1 MKRSKKYNRY
11 TSEQIKDICMSY
23 FNEVKEYLYPKDVCN
38 SISLKFISHSYLNDK
53 KDAVAFFRA
62 SDLTIYIYYKSIRNF
77 RIYKILFL
85 IAHEMY
91 HAIQYIDQS
100 RYNSD
105 IKYTDFIETQC
116 NLSAMYFNSQIDG
129 FEHEFT
135 KCFISTID
143 EIYYSGKSIP
153 KPIMYKNG
161 SKNLL
166 SNILGPY
173 INFIPKKDV
182 YKFIMDNEIKKFIL
196 VIDEEKSIEY
206 EIINDDG
213 FIFTNIKYFI
223 EDTYKYNILDQTIFV
238 NNSYLIAGPKAHM
251 KKLIEEGGK

>member
-23 FNEVKEYLYPKDVCN
+23 FNEIKEYLCPKDVCN
-38 SISLKFISHSYLNDK
+38 SISLKFISHSNNSSK
-53 KDAVAFFRA
+53 KDEVAFFRA
-62 SDLTIYIYYKSIRNF
+62 RDLTIYIYYKSIRNF
-77 RIYKILFL
+77 RMYKILFL
-85 IAHEMY
+85 ISHEIY
-91 HAIQYIDQS
+91 HVIQYVDQS

-116 NLSAMYFNSQIDG
+116 NLSAIYFNSQIDS
-129 FEHEFT
+129 FKHDFT
-135 KCFISTID
+135 KCFNSLID
-143 EIYYSGKSIP
+143 EIHDSGKNIP

-166 SNILGPY
+166 SNILEPY
-173 INFIPKKDV
+173 MNFIPKKDI
-182 YKFIMDNEIKKFIL
+182 YKFIMDKEIKKFIL

-223 EDTYKYNILDQTIFV
+223 EDIYKYKILYQTIFV
-238 NNSYLIAGPKAHM
+238 NNSYLIAGSKDHI
-251 KKLIEEGGK
+251 KKLIEEGAK